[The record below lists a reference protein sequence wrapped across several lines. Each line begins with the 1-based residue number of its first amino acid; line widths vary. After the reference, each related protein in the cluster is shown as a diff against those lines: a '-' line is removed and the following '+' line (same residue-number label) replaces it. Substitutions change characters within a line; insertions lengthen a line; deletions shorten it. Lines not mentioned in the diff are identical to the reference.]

1 MLVFQIT
8 VLVSF
13 RKLSQHNLN
22 YVLLVIIVISQ
33 CGCSAY
39 SKLDMNVKQI
49 IGFWSLWLRT
59 VYIVLLL
66 LFLKYFIYSI
76 HILY

>member
-1 MLVFQIT
+1 VA
-8 VLVSF
+8 
-13 RKLSQHNLN
+13 
-22 YVLLVIIVISQ
+22 
-33 CGCSAY
+33 AY